1 MKFMKLKKFAQK
13 TISLLCAAAVT
24 CSIVPVFAEGE
35 KETDNMHITEKTY
48 TFYADT
54 INSDGSLGRNEWG
67 VTSVPQFFYVDTVRD
82 MRMAMP
88 KCLCIHTIM
97 AISRFRRRSFKA

>member
-67 VTSVPQFFYVDTVRD
+67 VTSVPQFFYVDTVD
-82 MRMAMP
+82 VD
-88 KCLCIHTIM
+88 KIESITI
-97 AISRFRRRSFKA
+97 RSGYENGNAEVCVYIR